1 MGESNIIEVVKMLPI
16 SSDPKRA
23 EFELNSMIYNIQHN
37 HDITVHEDLCGAIDS
52 YKFIFAFQ
60 ENKDGSGDPTSSYGV
75 LVIETAA
82 DYQETERRINDALD
96 SMRNDSENVTSFIS
110 IARAS
115 EFMYIVFYKIGGT
128 ASYPVVKIKTV
139 ASDPNPAGHYI
150 EQSFETWKEDEGLF
164 PYDKI
169 MIDKNHIMFL
179 CDDVI

>member
-1 MGESNIIEVVKMLPI
+1 MKFSKLNETLQKKWLYILAYFYLFSSVAIFLLGNVKYIISIPLTILLLIANVK
-16 SSDPKRA
+16 A
-23 EFELNSMIYNIQHN
+23 IQN
-37 HDITVHEDLCGAIDS
+37 APEMKVSLFKGS
-52 YKFIFAFQ
+52 KKFIFAFQ

-139 ASDPNPAGHYI
+139 ASDPNPDTYFFAD
-150 EQSFETWKEDEGLF
+150 TDED
-164 PYDKI
+164 
-169 MIDKNHIMFL
+169 
-179 CDDVI
+179 